1 MTHVLR
7 KIGATVAAGSAA
19 LTLGLMATAQSAS
32 AATIACPNTQLES
45 DSATTLPNAVTNVGA
60 CEISDTAN
68 QDFLNSNPLT
78 VNTEAFFDFTD
89 WVFAEKIG
97 GDEQIDIGASGT
109 GSGAS
114 GTWSVASNIFSVW
127 SDVMMVFKSGDGT
140 FLTGYK
146 LDGVN
151 TSGTWTSPFPDY
163 FTGGPN
169 RGQLKANPKG
179 VSHISFYV
187 RQGSTPPPEG
197 VPEPGMAIGLGAVA
211 FGLLRKR
218 MQDNA

>member
-19 LTLGLMATAQSAS
+19 LTLGLTATAQSAS
-32 AATIACPNTQLES
+32 ALTSACGNILVQES
-45 DSATTLPNAVTNVGA
+45 PDVFLADAVTNVGA
-60 CEISDTAN
+60 CEISDSAS
-68 QDFLNSNPLT
+68 QDFLNTNPMT
-78 VNTEAFFDFTD
+78 VNAEEFFGFTD
-89 WVFAEKIG
+89 WIFAEKIG
-97 GDEQIDIGASGT
+97 SDETIDIGASGD
-109 GSGAS
+109 GSGAN
-114 GTWSVASNIFSVW
+114 GDWSVASNIFSVW
-127 SDVMMVFKSGDGT
+127 SDVMMVFKSGNGT

-151 TSGTWTSPFPDY
+151 TSGEWVSPFPQYKNNGD
-163 FTGGPN
+163 
-169 RGQLKANPKG
+169 LKDDPKA